1 MVFWGFL
8 IATVITPFL
17 GYVYDLIGRWWFMI
31 PSCFFLA
38 LVMSLFPFTAPN
50 FWLLCIFRGFVAI
63 VGIIIQTNPLILDY
77 VKSDSRGLV
86 VSYTTFSFV
95 LGELIMVTMFAATRK
110 VSIGLQYW
118 VCSATIATLTIFLAF
133 LIREP
138 KIRDKSLP
146 TSNPNDADVAEVT
159 LTTKQKLMK
168 LSADVWQEV
177 KERPKYTFV
186 FVCLLSSRIIIVL
199 FS

>member
-1 MVFWGFL
+1 M
-8 IATVITPFL
+8 
-17 GYVYDLIGRWWFMI
+17 
-31 PSCFFLA
+31 
-38 LVMSLFPFTAPN
+38 
-50 FWLLCIFRGFVAI
+50 
-63 VGIIIQTNPLILDY
+63 LDY

-95 LGELIMVTMFAATRK
+95 LGELIMVTMFAATRQ

-118 VCSATIATLTIFLAF
+118 VCSVTIATLTIFLAF

-138 KIRDKSLP
+138 TIRDKSLP
-146 TSNPNDADVAEVT
+146 TSNPNDDVSICDVEM
-159 LTTKQKLMK
+159 TTGQKLKK
-168 LSADVWQEV
+168 LSSDVWQEV